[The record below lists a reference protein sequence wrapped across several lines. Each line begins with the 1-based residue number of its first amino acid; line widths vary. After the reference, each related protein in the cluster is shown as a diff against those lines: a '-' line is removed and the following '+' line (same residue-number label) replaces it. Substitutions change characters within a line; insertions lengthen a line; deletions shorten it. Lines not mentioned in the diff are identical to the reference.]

1 MSDVTDPKAW
11 ADKAEDDF
19 TAAQLLLR
27 RKEPLTYIVCYHA
40 QQCAEKYFKALLIA
54 NGHQFPRSHDLV
66 MLNDL
71 CAQAGIFVEIDRTR
85 LALLTDHAIRTR
97 YPGDDPTT
105 EEARSALETSKAVRR
120 FSRKYLGLTK

>member
-1 MSDVTDPKAW
+1 MSDVTDPRAW

-19 TAAQLLLR
+19 KAAQLLLR

-40 QQCAEKYFKALLIA
+40 QQCAEKYLKALLIA
-54 NGHQFPRSHDLV
+54 ATHPFPRSHDLV

-71 CAQAGIFVEIDRTR
+71 CAQAGILVELDRTR

-97 YPGDDPTT
+97 YPGDDPIV
-105 EEARSALETSKAVRR
+105 EEARSALETAKAVRR
-120 FSRKYLGLTK
+120 FARKFLGLIK